1 MINPF
6 DSIMV
11 ELNEIK
17 QMINQSRPQQ
27 QAKEV
32 AEIVDSK
39 EVCKR
44 LNISEP
50 TLIRW
55 RKKKRIPF
63 FMVGSAVRFNWTSV
77 IKELEKN
84 K

>member
-1 MINPF
+1 
-6 DSIMV
+6 MV